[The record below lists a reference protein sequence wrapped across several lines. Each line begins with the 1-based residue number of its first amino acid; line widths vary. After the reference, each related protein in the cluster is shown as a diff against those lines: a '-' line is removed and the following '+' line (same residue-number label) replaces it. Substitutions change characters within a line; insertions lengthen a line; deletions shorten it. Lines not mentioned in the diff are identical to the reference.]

1 MGEVMLALT
10 RTFGSLRSGKV
21 WLYVLTPAL
30 FSLLLSI
37 GLAVWVL
44 GYVVQQMMDT
54 PPMTLLVGW
63 GLVWL
68 AHILAYLGGWM
79 AIFALAYMTAS
90 LLAAIV
96 IMPLILKHLSAG
108 EYRDVVPMGKDSF
121 VAAAVNSLGASIFF
135 IIGWV
140 VTIPLWLIPGAS
152 LLIPLLL
159 MGWLNRRTFAYDALS
174 LHATRE
180 EWLHLRRQRANVLI
194 WLGLVMALLT
204 HVPLLGLFAPSLAAL
219 AYIHF
224 CLEALRRLRQGAI
237 VAIHSDVKLAE
248 KSA

>member
-1 MGEVMLALT
+1 MGDVMLALT

-37 GLAVWVL
+37 GLAVWGL
-44 GYVVQQMMDT
+44 GYVVQQMMDY

-79 AIFALAYMTAS
+79 AIFALAYMSAS

-108 EYRDVVPMGKDSF
+108 EYRDVAPMGKDSF

-140 VTIPLWLIPGAS
+140 ATIPLWLIPGAS

-159 MGWLNRRTFAYDALS
+159 MGWLNRRTFSYDALS
-174 LHATRE
+174 QHASETEWE
-180 EWLHLRRQRANVLI
+180 EIRRQHKLPLFM
-194 WLGLVMALLT
+194 LGLTMALLA
-204 HVPLLGLFAPSLAAL
+204 HVPLLGLLAPALAAL
-219 AYIHF
+219 AFVHYG
-224 CLEALRRLRQGAI
+224 LEALRRVRGGALVSI
-237 VAIHSDVKLAE
+237 EGERV
-248 KSA
+248 